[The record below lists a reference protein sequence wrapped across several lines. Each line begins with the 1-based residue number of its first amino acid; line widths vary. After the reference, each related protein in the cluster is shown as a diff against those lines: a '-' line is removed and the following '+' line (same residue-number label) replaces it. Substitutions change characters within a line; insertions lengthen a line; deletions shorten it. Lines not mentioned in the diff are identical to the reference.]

1 MKKQLIIV
9 YTLALAAVLGLAACS
24 DKKFEEINTDP
35 NRPVDVP
42 TTTIL
47 SVAQKLVIDNARGS
61 AGNFRS
67 AMLFAQYFSQN
78 QYVNES
84 RYDLPRS
91 ASDTYWD
98 NAYKALNN
106 LEQIIRLN
114 TDPATKLKVT
124 ANVGPNENQIA
135 IARILK
141 VYTFLSLT
149 DAFGNIPYS
158 SYGNNDA
165 DFQAL
170 KVNPEIVSP
179 KYAPQEKIYPD
190 LLNELKEAAAQI
202 DVSANTF
209 GNYDGIYKGKPDLWK
224 KFANSLRLRIATR
237 VRAKLPQVA
246 ETHIQEAIAGGLI
259 SSNAENAVLKYE
271 AKAPN
276 EAPLYRSTVTENRRD
291 FSVSHILINVLK
303 GTAGPFTA
311 PDPRLPVYAR
321 TNNKGEYLGQP
332 YGLDARVASIL
343 KAEDISLP
351 GALVN
356 AADYGEVLIEY
367 AEVCFLLSEYRNWD
381 AAEYIKGVRAS
392 LQKWGV
398 AANAENAY
406 VNALPAASQETVLS
420 QKYLALYMQGN
431 EAWAEIRRTGFPKFL
446 VKPGDVVWPNAPF
459 PETEYTKFNP
469 VVGSGIPS
477 RIYYPQKEQTVNLA
491 SYEAAVAAQ
500 GNDVLDTKLW
510 WNK

>member
-1 MKKQLIIV
+1 MKKHLILV
-9 YTLALAAVLGLAACS
+9 YTFTLAAAVGLVSCS
-24 DKKFEEINTDP
+24 DKKFAEINTDP

-47 SVAQKLVIDNARGS
+47 SVAQKLVLDNARGS
-61 AGNFRS
+61 AGNFRGS
-67 AMLFAQYFSQN
+67 MLFAQYFSQN
-78 QYVNES
+78 QYTTES

-91 ASDTYWD
+91 NSDTYWD

-114 TDPATKLKVT
+114 TDPATKTRVT

-141 VYTFLSLT
+141 TYAFLSLT
-149 DAFGNIPYS
+149 DAFGNIPYN
-158 SYGNNDA
+158 SYGNPDP

-170 KVNPEIVSP
+170 KVNPDVVKP
-179 KYAPQEKIYPD
+179 KYASQEKIYTD
-190 LLNELKEAAAQI
+190 LLKELKEAAAQI
-202 DVSANTF
+202 DVSAVTF

-224 KFANSLRLRIATR
+224 KFANSLRLRIAIR
-237 VRAKLPQVA
+237 VRAKLPQLA

-259 SSNAENAVLKYE
+259 GSNAENAALKYE

-276 EAPLYRSTVTENRRD
+276 EAPLYRNTVTENRRD

-311 PDPRLPVYAR
+311 PDPRLRIYAR
-321 TNNKGEYLGQP
+321 PNSRGEYAGQP
-332 YGLDARVASIL
+332 YGLHPSVASIL

-351 GALVN
+351 GTVVN
-356 AADYGEVLIEY
+356 AADYSEVLMEY
-367 AEVCFLLSEYRNWD
+367 AEVSFLLSEYKNWD
-381 AAEYIKGVRAS
+381 QAEYIKGVRAS

-398 AANAENAY
+398 DAAAENVY
-406 VNALPAASQETVLS
+406 VAALPVASQETVLS

-431 EAWAEIRRTGFPKFL
+431 EAWADIRRTGFPKFL
-446 VKPGDVVWPNAPF
+446 VKPGDVVWPTAPVTD
-459 PETEYTKFNP
+459 PEMKKFIPLAGN
-469 VVGSGIPS
+469 GIPS
-477 RIYYPQKEQTVNLA
+477 RVYYPQKEQTVNL
-491 SYEAAVAAQ
+491 ENFQDAVAAQ
-500 GNDVLDTKLW
+500 GNDKIETRLW